1 MFKPHDLGL
10 ADRSGTDGGKDSQ
23 CIRRVSVHGVCRRL
37 PGTEH
42 DTSQLIPCALYCNE
56 DQAISFLD

>member
-1 MFKPHDLGL
+1 MFQPHDLGL
-10 ADRSGTDGGKDSQ
+10 AGWSGTDRGKDSQ
-23 CIRRVSVHGVCRRL
+23 CICRFSVHSVSRRL

-42 DTSQLIPCALYCNE
+42 DTSQLIPLALYCNE